1 MPLTRVGLSKLTG
14 DAWYS
19 SEKLQAG
26 LGFVPRHRLGDE
38 IPRMVRAYLESRAD
52 GTPGRG

>member
-1 MPLTRVGLSKLTG
+1 MPLTRVGLGKLTG

-26 LGFVPRHRLGDE
+26 LGFVPQHRLEEE
-38 IPRMVRAYLESRAD
+38 IPRMVKAYLDS
-52 GTPGRG
+52 TGRDKGE